1 MGIAVLKLKESAATR
16 PTRDEF
22 ELEEIGNALTE
33 AHQEK
38 KEVVLTVWGMDGP
51 VRGRIVKMD
60 ADTRRVHV
68 ERYGETTKVPFLDI
82 VKVENPEH

>member
-1 MGIAVLKLKESAATR
+1 MGIAALKLKKSAATR

-33 AHQEK
+33 AHREK
-38 KEVVLTVWGMDGP
+38 KEVVLTVWGMDEP

-60 ADTRRVHV
+60 ADTRRIHV

-82 VKVENPEH
+82 MRVGSPEY